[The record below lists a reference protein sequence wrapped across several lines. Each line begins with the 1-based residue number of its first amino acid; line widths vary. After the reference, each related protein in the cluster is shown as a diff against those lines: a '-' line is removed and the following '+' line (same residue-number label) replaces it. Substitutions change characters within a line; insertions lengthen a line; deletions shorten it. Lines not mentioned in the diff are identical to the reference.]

1 MRLFYQGPDIVV
13 TGEHFIILGPYP
25 VRYRLDDVREPYIV
39 QHGRNG
45 RFRPAQEIR
54 ARYGNR
60 DVRLF
65 STTNATTFGH
75 VRRALIRALEH
86 RAELRA

>member
-1 MRLFYQGPDIVV
+1 MFYEGPDIVV
-13 TGEHFIILGPYP
+13 TSEHFIILGPYP

-39 QHGRNG
+39 QHGRG
-45 RFRPAQEIR
+45 SRFRSAQEIR
-54 ARYGNR
+54 ARYGAR

-86 RAELRA
+86 RAARRG